1 MVAQVQRPAPNFS
14 APGVNGGEIVANIT
28 LSDFRGKY
36 VVFFWYPMDF
46 TFVCPTEIIAF
57 NDRLEEF
64 RKLDC
69 EVIAASGDSEYTH
82 RAWIKTP
89 RDQGGLGPDTILPIV
104 ADKTRRIATD
114 YGIYLDQQ
122 GVSLRGLFIIDK
134 NGIIRHITINDLPVG
149 RSVDETLRLV
159 EAFQFTDMHGEVCPA
174 NWKKGDH
181 TLAPDVEKSKP
192 FFKKTASK
200 HQK

>member
-1 MVAQVQRPAPNFS
+1 M
-14 APGVNGGEIVANIT
+14 
-28 LSDFRGKY
+28 
-36 VVFFWYPMDF
+36 
-46 TFVCPTEIIAF
+46 
-57 NDRLEEF
+57 
-64 RKLDC
+64 
-69 EVIAASGDSEYTH
+69 
-82 RAWIKTP
+82 
-89 RDQGGLGPDTILPIV
+89 